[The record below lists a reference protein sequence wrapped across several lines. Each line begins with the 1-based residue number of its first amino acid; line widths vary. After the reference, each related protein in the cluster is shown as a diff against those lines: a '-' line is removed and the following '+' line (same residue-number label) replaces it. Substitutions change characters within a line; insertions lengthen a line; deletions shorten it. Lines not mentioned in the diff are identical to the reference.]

1 MEKEKLEDEVV
12 RLVKYLKYERE
23 LSLYEAIEVCGM
35 FINVLSQVV
44 SEILREGK
52 HESKEHSS

>member
-35 FINVLSQVV
+35 FINVLSQVELIK
-44 SEILREGK
+44 SNILM
-52 HESKEHSS
+52 